1 MTCTVNQD
9 IGRVPQP
16 NEQSVVYLADSLR
29 TEQDRSSFEWKSN
42 MVLWQIKCGVLRRG
56 QIDRE
61 RLFAIVKLM
70 GHLRDF
76 VMRWKVRPLSLCF

>member
-42 MVLWQIKCGVLRRG
+42 MVLWQFRMKGMRCG

-61 RLFAIVKLM
+61 RLHIIIVLM